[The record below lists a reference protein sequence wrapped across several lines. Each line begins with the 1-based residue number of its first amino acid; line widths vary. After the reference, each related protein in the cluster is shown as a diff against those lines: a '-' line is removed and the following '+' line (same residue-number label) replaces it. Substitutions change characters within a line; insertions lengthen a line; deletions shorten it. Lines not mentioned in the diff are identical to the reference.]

1 VQPTSLA
8 ELSRDLDVLVQAPV
22 LVTGTLP
29 PDAADLDLVAR
40 SSEFQ
45 ALVTHLEGTGFRRWR
60 RTWARF
66 DTDPPLAVRLSDA
79 ADWGSGRGHD
89 GEELFRDARPVD
101 GYRHLVRPGP
111 AVQLVL
117 VAQSLLVRRGSLPTA
132 KRRRAEAA
140 VRDGGVEIWH
150 EATHIAAMLELTGPL
165 KALRRLLEQDDW
177 TRPRRVAEMAR
188 VLMEGS
194 PSTLLAMARQLAPH
208 RTRPLLVSLSG
219 PDGSG
224 KSTQAARVTG
234 ALRAVGVDAAPAWV
248 PTTLRPRLP
257 RVLQALKQRAGQ
269 RPASPPA
276 GPTTVRQSAAPA
288 GGAAAPAAGAAT
300 RGRSV
305 ALRLAEH
312 LWITSAALS
321 NARAMWRPVWQH
333 RRREVVVLDRFVLDA
348 DAKLIYWYDH
358 RRGLDIAAERR
369 LFGLLSPHA
378 DVTVVLTV
386 TPETNHARRRDE
398 FDLEEFR
405 AFWHIYHT
413 LASKVGATDVDA
425 GRSEAEVA
433 SDVLATV
440 WSRLP

>member
-1 VQPTSLA
+1 MQPGSLA
-8 ELSRDLDVLVQAPV
+8 ELARDLDVLAQAPV

-40 SSEFQ
+40 SPEFQ
-45 ALVTHLEGTGFRRWR
+45 AFVTRLEGTGFRRWR
-60 RTWARF
+60 RIWARF
-66 DTDPPLAVRLSDA
+66 DTDPPLAVQLSTA
-79 ADWGSGRGHD
+79 AGWGSGRDHD
-89 GEELFRDARPVD
+89 GEELFRGARPVE
-101 GYRHLVRPGP
+101 GFRHLVRPGP

-150 EATHIAAMLELTGPL
+150 EATDIAGLLQLTGPL

-177 TRPRRVAEMAR
+177 TGPRRVAEMAR

-224 KSTQAARVTG
+224 KSTQAARLTG
-234 ALRAVGVDAAPAWV
+234 ALRAVGVDAASAWV

-257 RVLQALKQRAGQ
+257 GVLQAVKQRAQQ
-269 RPASPPA
+269 RPASSPA
-276 GPTTVRQSAAPA
+276 RPTTVRQSAAPA

-300 RGRSV
+300 RGRPV

-312 LWITSAALS
+312 LWITSAAVS

-333 RRREVVVLDRFVLDA
+333 RRREVLVLDRFVLDA
-348 DAKLIYWYDH
+348 DAKLVYWYDH

-386 TPETNHARRRDE
+386 TPETNHARRRNE

-405 AFWHIYHT
+405 AFWHIYDT
-413 LASKVGATDVDA
+413 LAPKVGATDVDA

>member
-1 VQPTSLA
+1 M
-8 ELSRDLDVLVQAPV
+8 
-22 LVTGTLP
+22 TGTLP
-29 PDAADLDLVAR
+29 PEAADLDLVAR

-45 ALVTHLEGTGFRRWR
+45 ALAGHLWGTGFRRWR
-60 RTWARF
+60 GTWARF
-66 DTDPPLAVRLSDA
+66 DTDPPLAVQLSA
-79 ADWGSGRGHD
+79 AAGWGSGRDHD

-101 GYRHLVRPGP
+101 GFRHLMRPGP

-117 VAQSLLVRRGSLPTA
+117 VAQSLLVGRGSLPTA

-140 VRDGGVEIWH
+140 LQDAGVEIWH
-150 EATHIAAMLELTGPL
+150 EATEIAVTLQLTGPL

-194 PSTLLAMARQLAPH
+194 PSALLPMARRLAPH

-224 KSTQAARVTG
+224 KSTQAARLTE
-234 ALRAVGVDAAPAWV
+234 ALRAVGMDAASAWA

-257 RVLQALKQRAGQ
+257 GVLQAVKQRAQQ
-269 RPASPPA
+269 RAAPPG
-276 GPTTVRQSAAPA
+276 GPTPVLQPSAPA
-288 GGAAAPAAGAAT
+288 GCAAVPAAGAAT
-300 RGRSV
+300 HGRPV

-312 LWITSAALS
+312 LWITSAAVS

-333 RRREVVVLDRFVLDA
+333 RRREVLVLDRFVLDA
-348 DAKLIYWYDH
+348 DAKLVYWYDH
-358 RRGLDIAAERR
+358 RRGLDITVERR
-369 LFGLLSPHA
+369 LFGLLSPRA

-386 TPETNHARRRDE
+386 TPRTNYARRPDE

-405 AFWHIYHT
+405 AFWNIYGT
-413 LASKVGATDVDA
+413 LAPEVGAIDVDA